1 MHGRGAHTGGCTYV
15 HVTYVH
21 AHVVRM
27 CCPGRRQST
36 QLTAWH
42 MYVSL
47 YLLRSWSQYIPAK
60 GSHSDGR
67 PRWSWGS
74 LHHMY
79 VCIYHLTLDI
89 YLHLYIH
96 MHMPRSAPICLTRR
110 MACTGA
116 LALSTPRPPPTS
128 RTHRWRTIAGPTTA
142 KGSAP
147 RPPHPPS
154 RLLSGP
160 RTGRRSGGTWW
171 PHAWQVSR

>member
-1 MHGRGAHTGGCTYV
+1 MHGCGAHTGGCTYV

-147 RPPHPPS
+147 RPPHN
-154 RLLSGP
+154 
-160 RTGRRSGGTWW
+160 
-171 PHAWQVSR
+171 AI